1 MPPGFPALLFRL
13 VASGLPS
20 LLASGSL
27 LFSADNAPVNVIV
40 LAGQSNLAGRG
51 PAADLPE
58 RYRTVPSAVLL
69 DYVCSFGGGANAD
82 VHHSR
87 GWVRLG
93 PAAKHE
99 NTPGE
104 HFGPELGLGH
114 ALASALPGERIAL
127 IKHGRGATS
136 LAEDWQPDATDG
148 PRLYRALLEQVRAAL
163 DRLALEGRR
172 TELRAFVWVQ
182 GEADSTRTDWAR
194 AYEQNLRTLV
204 ARVRRD
210 LAAPRL
216 PCLVVLTG
224 KGVGNERMIDSATVR
239 QAQQRVTGGGDRI
252 ALVDTDDLPLLDSVH
267 FNAPGQLRLGER
279 IARGYLDSAD
289 PAR

>member
-1 MPPGFPALLFRL
+1 MPRRLPALWLRL
-13 VASGLPS
+13 VASGFLG
-20 LLASGSL
+20 LLVGGNL

-58 RYRTVPSAVLL
+58 KYRAPPPSVLV
-69 DYVCSFGGGANAD
+69 DYVCGFGGGANTD
-82 VHHSR
+82 VHQSR

-93 PAAKHE
+93 PTAKHE

-136 LAEDWQPDATDG
+136 LAEDWQPDATGG

-163 DRLALEGRR
+163 DRLAHEGRR

-182 GEADSTRTDWAR
+182 GEADSTRNDWAR

-210 LAAPRL
+210 LNAPGL
-216 PCLVVLTG
+216 PFLVVLTG

-239 QAQQRVTGGGDRI
+239 QAQQRVAAGGDRV

-267 FNAPGQLRLGER
+267 FNAPGQLRLGEK
-279 IARGYLDSAD
+279 IARAYLDTAR